1 MNKMLGPAGAMLVG
15 ASFICLCVFLGLS
28 AAEMPSYLPDLQSEL
43 KESNSMSMGQH
54 LSGLQF
60 HESDL
65 MPQTLPSEEKMTLGG
80 SHSVENVSD
89 LKAVNGVKKRD
100 VVYEGAQE
108 GDPEANGLA
117 NSLDVSVTG
126 LDQVKSDWLGKGW
139 EEENIEKKV
148 DDALK
153 SAIKYEENNDLTV
166 ERYPKSQRL
175 GNNMNIVVSG
185 ITVSAINTVKGG
197 NAVANSNII
206 IKPTQIIVCPS
217 EVDEKLK

>member
-1 MNKMLGPAGAMLVG
+1 MHKMLGPAGAMLVG
-15 ASFICLCVFLGLS
+15 ASFICLCVVLGAS
-28 AAEMPSYLPDLQSEL
+28 AAEMPSYLPDLQSML
-43 KESNSMSMGQH
+43 KESNSMSLDQH

-60 HESDL
+60 HETDL
-65 MPQTLPSEEKMTLGG
+65 MPQTLPSEEKITLGG
-80 SHSVENVSD
+80 SHSVEKVSD
-89 LKAVNGVKKRD
+89 LKAANSIKKRD
-100 VVYEGAQE
+100 VVYEGTQE
-108 GDPEANGLA
+108 GDPDAKGLA
-117 NSLDVSVTG
+117 NSLDVSITG
-126 LDQVKSDWLGKGW
+126 FDQAKSDWLGKGW

-148 DDALK
+148 DDALEQ
-153 SAIKYEENNDLTV
+153 SIKNEANNDHTA

-206 IKPTQIIVCPS
+206 IKPVQIIVCPS

>member
-1 MNKMLGPAGAMLVG
+1 MLGPASAMLVG
-15 ASFICLCVFLGLS
+15 ASFICLCVVLGAS
-28 AAEMPSYLPDLQSEL
+28 AAEMPSYLPDLQSKL
-43 KESNSMSMGQH
+43 KESNSMYLDQH

-65 MPQTLPSEEKMTLGG
+65 MPQTLPSEEKIALVG
-80 SHSVENVSD
+80 SHSVEKVSD
-89 LKAVNGVKKRD
+89 LNAVNSVKKRD
-100 VVYEGAQE
+100 VVYEGAQD
-108 GDPEANGLA
+108 GDPEAKGLA
-117 NSLDVSVTG
+117 NSLDVSVNG
-126 LDQVKSDWLGKGW
+126 LDQAKSDLLGKGW
-139 EEENIEKKV
+139 EGEKIEKKI
-148 DDALK
+148 DDALDK
-153 SAIKYEENNDLTV
+153 GIKNEANNDHAA

-206 IKPTQIIVCPS
+206 IKPVQIIVCPS

>member
-1 MNKMLGPAGAMLVG
+1 MHKMLGPAGAMLVG
-15 ASFICLCVFLGLS
+15 ASFICLCVVLGAS
-28 AAEMPSYLPDLQSEL
+28 ASEIPSYLPDLQSKL
-43 KESNSMSMGQH
+43 KESNSMYLDQH

-65 MPQTLPSEEKMTLGG
+65 MPQTLPSEEKITLGR
-80 SHSVENVSD
+80 SHSVGKVSD
-89 LKAVNGVKKRD
+89 LNAVNGVKKRD
-100 VVYEGAQE
+100 VVYEGAQD
-108 GDPEANGLA
+108 GDPEAKGLA

-126 LDQVKSDWLGKGW
+126 LDQVKSDWPGKGW
-139 EEENIEKKV
+139 EGENIEKKV
-148 DDALK
+148 DDALERG
-153 SAIKYEENNDLTV
+153 IKNEENNGHSA
-166 ERYPKSQRL
+166 EWHPKSQQL

-206 IKPTQIIVCPS
+206 IKPVQIIVCPS